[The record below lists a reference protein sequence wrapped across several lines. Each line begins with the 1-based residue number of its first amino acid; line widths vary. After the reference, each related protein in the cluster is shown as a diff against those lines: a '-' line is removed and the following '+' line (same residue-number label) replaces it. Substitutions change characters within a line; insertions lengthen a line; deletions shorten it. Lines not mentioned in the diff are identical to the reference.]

1 MRRRRFV
8 IGFGA
13 FAAVGVVTGGV
24 AASQVTIL
32 PKGQPIWQP
41 QTVDL
46 GNQGALY
53 RFLLLNSDD
62 GIRVL
67 CTAAVLP
74 RSTFRAKILAQA
86 ERPDNNTTVQDLA
99 RASNAAVAINGGFF
113 NGAFSPDGLLTVDGK
128 TIGRA
133 RSDWMGALTIDKD
146 GNAQVST
153 DGAQR
158 AAYAVQG
165 NPMLVEPGGNMGI
178 HRESNLMAARTVIA
192 QSGDMIVAMV
202 TSPVSLFRLAY
213 ALIEHPEALSL
224 SHIDAALNLSG
235 SATTSFYAKLPD
247 GSEVN
252 VPASWINRD
261 VVSFYVRDGRR

>member
-1 MRRRRFV
+1 MRRKRFV
-8 IGFGA
+8 IGFGT
-13 FAAVGVVTGGV
+13 FAVAGAVTSGS
-24 AASQVTIL
+24 ALSQVTIA
-32 PKGQPIWQP
+32 PNGQPSWRP
-41 QTVDL
+41 QTNDL

-53 RFLLLNSDD
+53 RFCLNADD
-62 GIRVL
+62 GAVS

-74 RSTFRAKILAQA
+74 RSSFRAQILTKA
-86 ERPDNNTTVQDLA
+86 ERPDDNMMVQDLA
-99 RASNAAVAINGGFF
+99 RVSNATVAVNGGFF
-113 NGAFSPDGLLTVDGK
+113 NGAFAPDGLLTVGGK

-153 DGAQR
+153 ALTQE
-158 AAYAVQG
+158 AVYAVQG
-165 NPMLVEPGGNMGI
+165 NPMLVEPGGNIGVHHEDHI
-178 HRESNLMAARTVIA
+178 VRRRTIIA

-213 ALIEHPEALSL
+213 ALVEHPEALAL

-235 SATTSFYAKLPD
+235 AATTSFYAKLPD

-252 VPASWINRD
+252 VPARWINRD
-261 VVSFYVRDGRR
+261 VVAFYVRDARR